1 MPTRSLLLALGLMLG
16 AAVVPAQSGPAADSS
31 TQAESVDPRSP
42 RAVLTEYLA
51 LTRKGDFVAAAAFFT
66 AESEERGAELSRRL
80 KAVLDTHLWIDL
92 ELISG
97 RDVGDLEDGLPRD
110 REQIGTVPGP
120 DGRQEPVQLR
130 RAARD
135 ATPAWTFGPV
145 TAGRIDAWYDALDDH
160 WLRERMPLSLQQPGP
175 FGVELWQLGMLGVL
189 LPVAILLAWFL
200 ARVSA
205 ALLRRLTARTET
217 TLDDA
222 LVARTRGP
230 VRALWAVVIFRALV
244 EFVGVPLGVEQGVGL
259 ACRAL
264 GAVFVT
270 WLMLRVTYVLEEHL
284 PDAPWAADRPAIK
297 SVVPLIGRVAR
308 VFLIAIGT
316 IGIVAQF
323 GYSVA
328 TLIAGLGIGGIA
340 VALAAQKTL
349 EHVFGSM
356 AIGLDQPIRV
366 GDWIKTG
373 GIEGAVE
380 AIGLRSTRIRT
391 LERSVIAIPN
401 GILSEQMTENLGM
414 RERIL
419 LRTKLALEYGTTVA
433 QMRAVR
439 DGLEAALLAD
449 PMVWPDAV
457 VVRFFQFGDFSLDI
471 DVIAWIETTDVT
483 VFRAKREALFFRF
496 MEIVETNGCSFAF
509 PTSTVHVKSSDGS
522 GAPRMPV
529 R

>member
-1 MPTRSLLLALGLMLG
+1 MLIRTLAFALSLALS
-16 AAVVPAQSGPAADSS
+16 APVIAAQSSTTADSAAPS
-31 TQAESVDPRSP
+31 ESVDPRSP
-42 RAVLTEYLA
+42 RAVLAEYLA
-51 LTRKGDFVAAAAFFT
+51 LTRKGDFAAAAAYFPQ
-66 AESEERGAELSRRL
+66 ESPERGAELSRRL
-80 KAVLDTHLWIDL
+80 KAVLDKHLWIDL

-97 RDVGDLEDGLPRD
+97 RDAGDLEDGLPRD
-110 REQIGTVPGP
+110 REQVGTVPGP

-135 ATPAWTFGPV
+135 ATPAWFFGPV
-145 TAGRIDAWYDALDDH
+145 TAGRVDAWYDGLDDH
-160 WLRERMPLSLQQPGP
+160 WLRQRMPLSLQQPGP
-175 FGVELWQLGMLGVL
+175 FGVELWQLGMLALL
-189 LPVAILLAWFL
+189 LPIAITLAWFF
-200 ARVSA
+200 ARASA
-205 ALLRRLTARTET
+205 AVLKRVTARTAT

-230 VRALWAVVIFRALV
+230 VRALWTVVIFRALV
-244 EFVGVPLGVEQGVGL
+244 EFVGVPLGVEEGVGL
-259 ACRAL
+259 ACRVL
-264 GAVFVT
+264 GAIFVT
-270 WLMLRVTYVLEEHL
+270 WLLLRVSFVLEDEL
-284 PDAPWAADRPAIK
+284 PAAPWAADRPAIK
-297 SVVPLIGRVAR
+297 SVLPLIGRVAR
-308 VFLIAIGT
+308 VFLIAVGI

-419 LRTKLALEYGTTVA
+419 LRTKLGLEYGTTVA

-439 DGLEAALLAD
+439 DGIEATLVAD

-483 VFRAKREALFFRF
+483 AFRQKREELYFRF

-522 GAPRMPV
+522 GAPRMPLV
-529 R
+529 

>member
-1 MPTRSLLLALGLMLG
+1 MSRSQ
-16 AAVVPAQSGPAADSS
+16 V
-31 TQAESVDPRSP
+31 
-42 RAVLTEYLA
+42 
-51 LTRKGDFVAAAAFFT
+51 
-66 AESEERGAELSRRL
+66 
-80 KAVLDTHLWIDL
+80 
-92 ELISG
+92 
-97 RDVGDLEDGLPRD
+97 
-110 REQIGTVPGP
+110 
-120 DGRQEPVQLR
+120 
-130 RAARD
+130 
-135 ATPAWTFGPV
+135 
-145 TAGRIDAWYDALDDH
+145 
-160 WLRERMPLSLQQPGP
+160 
-175 FGVELWQLGMLGVL
+175 
-189 LPVAILLAWFL
+189 
-200 ARVSA
+200 
-205 ALLRRLTARTET
+205 
-217 TLDDA
+217 
-222 LVARTRGP
+222 
-230 VRALWAVVIFRALV
+230 VVIFRALV
-244 EFVGVPLGVEQGVGL
+244 EFVGVPLGVEEGVGL
-259 ACRAL
+259 ACRVL
-264 GAVFVT
+264 GAIFVT
-270 WLMLRVTYVLEEHL
+270 WLLLRVSFVLEDEL
-284 PDAPWAADRPAIK
+284 PAAPWAADRPAIK
-297 SVVPLIGRVAR
+297 SVLPLIGRVAR
-308 VFLIAIGT
+308 VFLIAVGI

-419 LRTKLALEYGTTVA
+419 LRTKLGLEYGTTVA

-439 DGLEAALLAD
+439 DGIEATLVAD

-457 VVRFFQFGDFSLDI
+457 
-471 DVIAWIETTDVT
+471 ETTDVT
-483 VFRAKREALFFRF
+483 AFRQKREELYFRF

-522 GAPRMPV
+522 GAPRMPLV
-529 R
+529 